1 MAQRTP
7 VVGIDVSKEWLDVA
21 EYPNGEYWR
30 VTNDKA
36 GWRDLCRRLKGRGVR
51 AIGIEASGGYERDVI
66 IALIEAGLPV
76 RNVNPWKLRQFAKAA
91 GLLAKNDRLDAH
103 AIARFVDTLPCHEA
117 RHDPDIDRLAE
128 LVTARRQL
136 LDDRQR
142 CSNQMELLR
151 DTALRRMHKRR
162 IRLLDADIERLD
174 QRIVEFIAAVP
185 ALAERYELLCSM
197 PGVGPVLA
205 ATLIAFLPELGRLT
219 NRQIGA
225 LVGVVPYDF
234 DSGKMRGIRCI
245 WGGRAKI
252 RRVLFMAAQV
262 AAMHNP
268 VLKAFK
274 QRLIDQGKKP
284 KVAIVAVMR
293 KLIVMLNA
301 MIRDNAPWQPK
312 ETA

>member
-1 MAQRTP
+1 MA
-7 VVGIDVSKEWLDVA
+7 V
-21 EYPNGEYWR
+21 YPSGEYWQ
-30 VTNDKA
+30 VTNDEA
-36 GWRDLCRRLKGRGVR
+36 GWRDLCRRLKGRGGR

-66 IALIEAGLPV
+66 IALVQAGLPV
-76 RNVNPWKLRQFAKAA
+76 RHVNPWKLRQFAKAA
-91 GLLAKNDRLDAH
+91 GFLAKNDRLDAH

-117 RHDPDIDRLAE
+117 RHDPNIARLAE

-142 CSNQMELLR
+142 CSNQMELVR
-151 DTALRRMHKRR
+151 DTGLRRMQKRR
-162 IRLLDADIERLD
+162 IRQLDTDIAHLD
-174 QRIVEFIAAVP
+174 QRIAEAIAAAP
-185 ALAERYELLCSM
+185 DLAERYNLLYSM

-205 ATLIAFLPELGRLT
+205 ATLIAFLPELGSLT
-219 NRQIGA
+219 NRQIAA
-225 LVGVVPYDF
+225 LVGVAPYDF
-234 DSGKMRGIRCI
+234 DSGKMRGVRCI

-274 QRLIDQGKKP
+274 QRLIDDGKKP

-301 MIRDNAPWQPK
+301 MVRDNAPWQPK
-312 ETA
+312 AAA